1 MRKIKLLISLMP
13 LVLWGCNSTTPNVA
27 DAGVEV
33 PVTVVNTMNIETD
46 LNFVADIN
54 AIQNVEIRARV
65 NGYLEKIYVD
75 EGRSVEKGQLLF
87 KINDEEYKAELHR
100 ADANL
105 KSAEAEYKSA
115 QVERERVK
123 MLVEKEVIAKTEMDL
138 AIAKIDIAL
147 AKIEQAKADA
157 IAARVKL
164 EHTSIRAP
172 FSGVIDRIPYKLG
185 SLISQGTLLT
195 TVSDASFIN
204 AYFNIS
210 EVEYL
215 RYLETHPDLAD
226 SINGQEVELI
236 LADGSIYEA
245 KGKIETMESQ
255 FDEATGTIAI
265 RARFENKQG
274 LLKHG
279 SNGKIKVRRKL
290 NKVMVIPQKA
300 TMEIQDRNF
309 VFLVNE
315 QNMVVMQSFI
325 ILQRYKDF
333 YIVKSGLEP
342 GQKIVYEGVQNIR
355 EGSVIKPRSTNVKEI
370 YNLTNQ

>member
-1 MRKIKLLISLMP
+1 MLKYYRILCVIILA
-13 LVLWGCNSTTPNVA
+13 GCGSSTAPTTTG
-27 DAGVEV
+27 DTEV
-33 PVTVVNTMNIETD
+33 PVTYVNTMNVETD
-46 LNFVADIN
+46 VLFVADIN

-65 NGYLEKIYVD
+65 NGYLEHIYVD
-75 EGRSVEKGQLLF
+75 EGKPVEKGQLLF
-87 KINDEEYKAELHR
+87 KINDEEYQAALHR
-100 ADANL
+100 AEANL

-115 QVERERVK
+115 QVERERVRL
-123 MLVEKEVIAKTEMDL
+123 LVEKEVIAKTEMDL
-138 AIAKIDIAL
+138 AIAKIDVAL

-164 EHTSIRAP
+164 EHTNIRSP
-172 FSGVIDRIPYKLG
+172 FAGVIDRIPYKLG

-204 AYFNIS
+204 AYFSIS

-215 RYLETHPDLAD
+215 RYLETHPELSD
-226 SINGQEVELI
+226 SINGQEVELT
-236 LADGSIYEA
+236 LADGSVYPV

-290 NKVMVIPQKA
+290 NKVMVIPQKSA
-300 TMEIQDRNF
+300 MEIQDRNF
-309 VFLVNE
+309 VFVVNE

-333 YIVKSGLEP
+333 YIVKSGLKP

-355 EGSVIKPRSTNVKEI
+355 EGSVIKPRSTNLKEI
-370 YNLTNQ
+370 YNFTTQ